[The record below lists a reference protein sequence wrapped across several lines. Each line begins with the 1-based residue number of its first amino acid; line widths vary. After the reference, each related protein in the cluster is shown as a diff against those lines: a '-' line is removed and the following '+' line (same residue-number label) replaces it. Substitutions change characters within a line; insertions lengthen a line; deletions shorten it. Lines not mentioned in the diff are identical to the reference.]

1 MYFSSF
7 SKFSASYQILVIC
20 QNLFYTGADIMAGTA
35 AVVQEAGEGEEE
47 DGEDNAGDGA
57 GGGGQGRMK
66 EGRDP
71 REEV

>member
-1 MYFSSF
+1 MV
-7 SKFSASYQILVIC
+7 A
-20 QNLFYTGADIMAGTA
+20 A

-57 GGGGQGRMK
+57 GGGGQDRMK
-66 EGRDP
+66 EAGEP

>member
-1 MYFSSF
+1 MV
-7 SKFSASYQILVIC
+7 A
-20 QNLFYTGADIMAGTA
+20 A

-66 EGRDP
+66 EGGDP
-71 REEV
+71 REEVGGGA